1 MVVRRLIAPVLALV
15 VLALPGL
22 ATAQTQT
29 TAQTRTL
36 PLWEL
41 GVAVGAGYTPDY
53 PAADEYSTRILPLPY
68 FVYRGRVFRSEESGL
83 LRGRVF
89 YNDRIDFDIS
99 MAGAVDV
106 KSADNEARAGMPDLD
121 WMGQIGPRVQVRL
134 AQAARDA
141 HIDFELPIRAVL
153 GTDFARFRHIGFMSV
168 PEIAY
173 QHDNLA
179 GTGVHLKLGAG
190 ATFADKKFQDEIY
203 GVDPQ
208 FATADRPAYEAKG
221 GYMGSRLQL
230 SSYYALN
237 ERFRVFGLL
246 RGDFHQGA
254 ANEES
259 PLFRSKTSGT
269 VITGFTFLFA
279 RSRATVVE

>member
-1 MVVRRLIAPVLALV
+1 MVLRILFAPIV
-15 VLALPGL
+15 VLSLCAG
-22 ATAQTQT
+22 AGAAIAQKKT
-29 TAQTRTL
+29 TEATRTL

-89 YNDRIDFDIS
+89 YNDRIDFDVSI
-99 MAGAVDV
+99 AGAGDV
-106 KSADNEARAGMPDLD
+106 KSADNGARAGMADLD
-121 WMGQIGPRVQVRL
+121 WMGQVGPRVQIRL

-141 HIDFELPIRAVL
+141 HIDFELPVRAVL
-153 GTDFARFRHIGFMSV
+153 GTDFSRVRYIGFMSV

-173 QHDNLA
+173 QHDNFA
-179 GTGVHLKLGAG
+179 GTGVRMKLGAG
-190 ATFADKKFQDEIY
+190 ATFADEGLQDEIY

-208 FATADRPAYEAKG
+208 FATAGRPAYDAKG

-230 SSYYALN
+230 SGYYAVN
-237 ERFRVFGLL
+237 ERFRLFGLL

-254 ANEES
+254 VNEDS
-259 PLFRSKTSGT
+259 PLFRSKIGGT
-269 VITGFTFLFA
+269 AITGFTFLFA
-279 RSRATVVE
+279 RSRNTVVE